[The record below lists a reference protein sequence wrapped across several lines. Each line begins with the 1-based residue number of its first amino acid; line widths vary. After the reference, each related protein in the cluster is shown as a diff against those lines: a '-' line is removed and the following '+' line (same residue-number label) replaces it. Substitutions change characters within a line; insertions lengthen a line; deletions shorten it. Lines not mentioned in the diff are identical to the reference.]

1 MQKLLKASG
10 NNTDAFFTKLYA
22 NAIKGQN
29 IEKLLTAV
37 SSAPVGGAPAAAAA
51 GGAPAAAVK
60 EGKYLVPRLTI
71 VQTKRKRRKKK
82 KPMSIWVDSLET
94 ITEKDNIMHS
104 KDEGVLS
111 AHL

>member
-37 SSAPVGGAPAAAAA
+37 SSAPVGGAPAAAA
-51 GGAPAAAVK
+51 GGAPAAAGAAK
-60 EGKYLVPRLTI
+60 EGKYLCSLADYVLQRR
-71 VQTKRKRRKKK
+71 RKRRRKKR
-82 KPMSIWVDSLET
+82 PMSIWVDSLET
-94 ITEKDNIMHS
+94 ITEKDNQMCS
-104 KDEGVLS
+104 KDEGVFYL
-111 AHL
+111 